1 MSKYLGLLKQI
12 EKGKYSLAR
21 IDAYLPKPPKGPSV
35 SFGSTTA
42 EHVEKSTIEC
52 VEDCATSFL

>member
-52 VEDCATSFL
+52 V